1 MPILKYGNAKLTKV
15 NNKFC
20 LFPFASSLETILIL
34 ILEIEAESSCTYVCI
49 INKYYLPD
57 KGISSWMLIFLECQ
71 QNLLKEAHL
80 K

>member
-34 ILEIEAESSCTYVCI
+34 ILEIEAETEVVRVSMCVFSTNITC
-49 INKYYLPD
+49 
-57 KGISSWMLIFLECQ
+57 LI
-71 QNLLKEAHL
+71 KE
-80 K
+80 

>member
-34 ILEIEAESSCTYVCI
+34 ILEIEAETEVS
-49 INKYYLPD
+49 
-57 KGISSWMLIFLECQ
+57 
-71 QNLLKEAHL
+71 
-80 K
+80 

>member
-34 ILEIEAESSCTYVCI
+34 ILEIEAETEVMRMFMYVCV
-49 INKYYLPD
+49 Y
-57 KGISSWMLIFLECQ
+57 SQ
-71 QNLLKEAHL
+71 QILLA
-80 K
+80 